1 MKATKNKIFLTNP
14 MTNNKEQNKRNVI
27 FQLHQF
33 SIFLAKISGIGP
45 WVSRINWCKMAW
57 TTSMPSLHSTFL
69 GPMSDFCFDFCYLF
83 FKKGI
88 IFVFFNVNHYGFHMR
103 QPLFLH
109 YWLMVSDINS
119 VQEKFQTQQ
128 FNFSILQSS
137 IHYST
142 QFISLISESVERL
155 NLEFFFE
162 FSDRWYNRLRIILWL
177 NSSWWV
183 ANRFFHWFPFGCRS
197 RREKW
202 WFFNR
207 KPMIRWWYF
216 TLKGPNQLYQTA
228 TLVRTVTTSF
238 LSIIIYGTKIFFW

>member
-1 MKATKNKIFLTNP
+1 
-14 MTNNKEQNKRNVI
+14 
-27 FQLHQF
+27 
-33 SIFLAKISGIGP
+33 
-45 WVSRINWCKMAW
+45 
-57 TTSMPSLHSTFL
+57 
-69 GPMSDFCFDFCYLF
+69 
-83 FKKGI
+83 
-88 IFVFFNVNHYGFHMR
+88 MR

-128 FNFSILQSS
+128 FNFSILQGSV
-137 IHYST
+137 YYPT

-155 NLEFFFE
+155 YFEFFFE

-238 LSIIIYGTKIFFW
+238 LSIIIYGTKIFFFVSWTYFCNSSQFFFMCMYTVNIYRYKTTGASATSSVILYTSKCISPCLEIL